1 MAEKRGRVRR
11 LSLLGLALLLLIT
24 LFGPAASQLFPLIT
38 AEQRALLEA
47 IALAPEQAGGSAAGK
62 PHEIAEGP
70 TNQAKPESLQ
80 AKYPEIKFPES
91 PDVPRNETK
100 VSTGPAQVR
109 GFNRDTSEELPEQ
122 RGRQQRTY
130 RNDDGTLTTE
140 FSRDPLNY
148 RSADGKWH
156 AVDAAIEDAG
166 ADGWR
171 NRADSVRTT
180 FARTSDAQRLV
191 RMDFG
196 DGVEFGYG
204 LRGAARVTGV
214 VDGTTITYPAAL
226 PGSDLELQSV
236 PGGIKETVVLHG
248 PDSARTWSFPL
259 QLKGLTA
266 QVVDNQVVLTDAKGT
281 ERATIPAGFM
291 TDSAKDPATSHGVK
305 YSIVD
310 GALKVEADEAWLRDP
325 ARRFPVLVDPSVLE
339 RAAGDSIVVHSNGR
353 QSGAQDLLV
362 GLHNNVKHASY
373 LNFGDIAGAI
383 RDHKV
388 FGAQLYLTNWW
399 SASCEPRPI
408 TVHAVRSAWGTSG
421 AYPGPSFDPEP
432 LTSSSFAHG
441 YIGDWQPVSSCPTA
455 SEVIDLGVRGRDLV
469 QGWANGQPNNG
480 LTVRASET
488 DTLGWKKFT
497 GHTTANKPRLFITHS
512 PYDAEYRIDNGV
524 PEPPVHAGAPGF
536 VKITVT
542 NRGAQTWGA
551 NDFVLGYRA
560 YTSTGAPFATVES
573 QTLGGADVPR
583 GGSVTLNARINAM
596 PIGEYVLD
604 FSMLRKGGP
613 WFTDEQ
619 IPPARL
625 TLRVV
630 NIKPI
635 VKAQYPPN
643 GYSAQ
648 TLTPQ
653 LWVDAVDVDSPP
665 DKKPQYRFEV
675 CDKFVDGKGVG
686 CVANSGYVN
695 DRVWTIPAGALRW
708 SKTYQWRAFGYD
720 GIAESIELP
729 GSALLTA
736 VPQPEITSHLANAPY
751 GGANENFDSQTGNYF
766 SSAVDASVAVTGP
779 ALDVVRTY
787 NSLDPRKDLIF
798 GAGWSTRYDMRV
810 LPDNDGSGNVVV
822 TYPDGQQ
829 VRFGRNADGT
839 FSPPP
844 GRSAN
849 FRTAAAE
856 EGGGWWLTDKAFTTY
871 RFRVDG
877 RLWRIFDEAGHWVE
891 IEYDAN
897 GRIIRA
903 INRTSDRVLEF
914 GWAGGTHVRTVTS
927 DPVDGTRNV
936 WNYSYTGDKLDT
948 ACGPLSGC
956 SRYDYQLGSHYRS
969 VVIDS
974 RPLSYW
980 RLGDPLGTKA
990 ESQVR
995 TNLGKDDGV
1004 SKDVTPAEGVL
1015 NGTSDGGTRFNGTS
1029 SAITLQAGL
1038 VRKNRDLAVELWFKT
1053 SAGGPLFGYQQQPIT
1068 GVSGGGVPALYV
1080 GQDGKL
1086 RGQFWNGSANP
1097 LTSTRVVNDD
1107 QWHHVVLSGSLATQM
1122 LYLDGEPV
1130 TQTPLPGEITHPD
1143 ALHSQI
1149 GGGYT
1154 VPPSAWPG
1162 WGTDARRYFSGL
1174 IDEVAY
1180 YEHPLGPAEV
1190 RSHFR
1195 ARETSDQLTKLTLPS
1210 GRTAAQLRYDVV
1222 NDRVSEFTDR
1232 DGGLWKISIPV
1243 VTGTADNLI
1252 RTTRVTDPGNRNHFY
1267 DFDPKRGRVLR
1278 YAAPLGLGTRQ
1289 EDARDITGKPSVPPA
1304 PTCPAPTSPP
1314 PGPGDPPPVYCGGP
1328 GTPPNDWIGGPV
1340 DGQGVRTF
1348 AYDEL
1353 GFQSTITDENG
1364 NKVFLTTDERGNL
1377 VSRRT
1382 CRVLETDCQTSYST
1396 YYLNAGDVTDPRNDK
1411 IVTHRD
1417 ARSSNATDSRYLTT
1431 YSYTGENNQRGLL
1444 AQVSKPDGGGLTHT
1458 YTLLNGSTP
1467 AFDGGGAPAGLVA
1480 TSKDSRGA
1488 VTKYSYFRNGDLAQ
1502 EEAVAT
1508 GLITQY
1514 TYDALGRRTSQ
1525 TQISDDFPQGLKT
1538 TFTYDKLSRRTSVT
1552 EPATTNAVTNA
1563 KHTLRTETSYD
1574 ADGRPLKVTISD
1586 LTGGDAART
1595 TTNEYDDRG
1604 RLSVQTDAEGGKTSY
1619 GYDSFGN
1626 RTSMTDAGGNKYEY
1640 AYTGRNK
1647 VAEVRLRAFHDQ
1659 PVVPDSGTGEGSS
1672 STTPGTTLVLQS
1684 FTYDL
1689 AGRTIRATDAMG
1701 RTKQFIYYND
1711 DLLHKVVAKGV
1722 RDPFNAGAAAR
1733 DVLLEENLYDGAGNP
1748 VRQLTPGTEGT
1759 GKRVTASTYDAVG
1772 RVKTVESDPDG
1783 LKRRTEYTYD
1793 TQGHTTQVKRTGASS
1808 NSVGIDTSRVEVT
1821 DFQYDLA
1828 GRMFKQT
1835 VVNGPKSLVT
1845 QHGYNDRG
1853 LLTSVTDPRGNTTDL
1868 GYDEHGNQV
1877 KVTSPTVQVESN
1889 GGAAVAQRPVATT
1902 GLDTFGAPTH
1912 VKTPNGEV
1920 VTTGYDRLG
1929 RVVRTESP
1937 DYTRPGETTARKAV
1951 QTARYDRLG
1960 NRIEVTDPRS
1970 GVTTNRYDQLGR
1982 LREVRQPVPG
1992 GTSSYTYTAAGE
2004 PLSATDPTGSRTQAT
2019 YDDLGRPVTSTSLER
2034 KPQPA
2039 AHTTELRYDDAGNL
2053 RTVTAPS
2060 REVTQHDYNVLGE
2073 RIRTIA
2079 PDNVTTQFG
2088 YDLTG
2093 NQVRVSDGLGR
2104 TSFTKID
2111 AAGRPVGT
2119 YQLNAQQAVLRQ
2131 TATVYDDAGNVVE
2144 ARNAEQEVT
2153 TFAYDAANRLVS
2165 QVEPVADN
2173 KSITTSFGY
2182 DANGRRSRFTD
2193 GRANKFITTYNSLG
2207 LPESTVEPSTSQHPQ
2222 PADRTWTTSY
2232 DLAGNP
2238 DLLKAPGGV
2247 TRTRVYDA
2255 LNRLKEETGAG
2266 AEVATPTRTVD
2277 YDAAGR
2283 LKTVNAP
2290 GGTNTFDYNDRGLL
2304 LSATGP
2310 SGNSSFTYDA
2320 NGRPLTQTDA
2330 GGTTRNSYVDGR
2342 LATVLD
2348 GATGRTRTLDYDNAG
2363 ALASV
2368 AYGAGNTR
2376 TYGYNDVGGLASDTV
2391 RGGTTDITAT
2401 TYEYDL
2407 ADRVKRKKVVTGPST
2422 TDNTYTYDK
2431 SSRLKSWS
2439 AGGTTTAYAWD
2450 DSGNR
2455 TQAGARTATYDE
2467 RNRMLSDSGVTYT
2480 WSARGSPV
2488 KRGDVTY
2495 QFDAFGRSAKRGA
2508 GTYTYDGL
2516 DRLVRRN
2523 GVSFSYVGAS
2533 LDVASDGTTNY
2544 SRDLT
2549 GSLLS
2554 LNRGNDKRT
2563 LLTDQHGD
2571 VVGGFDGA
2579 AQLTALTDATT
2590 FDPFGKV
2597 QASTGTRPSLGFQSD
2612 YTDPDSGEVD
2622 MGARWYDPA
2631 AGGFTSRDDISLPA
2645 SPSVGANRFTYGNGD
2660 PVGNHDPDGH
2670 YCATNGRSWLSP
2682 VAACPPLTRTAV
2694 KLKTKIPGRL
2704 VARGTGRLIPFV
2716 GWGFFAYDIVDG
2728 ITDRPQ
2734 SSFVSHWSR
2743 FQWPQKMPGSLDANQ
2758 PVSESGDLGD
2768 PAQLPPD
2775 VVLPPPIPPGVIA
2788 RIEAEQSAKNVEMAL
2803 DPAALAVVIAGGV
2816 VAANPDVPAA
2826 VVGTVLHDVQDEEV
2840 VNQKV
2845 REAVLG
2851 AENTVIQNAVETM
2864 PSELSNSGGGNLYT
2878 EDGIFRV
2885 SENSDGS
2892 KSYRQ
2897 TAWNG
2902 NGGTSASQDLDGPGF
2917 LKITAKQ
2924 PDNWRRK
2931 ESTWLSELAA
2941 AEYLAGQGRRV
2952 ELRPPGDDRRKK
2964 GNTSDLLVDGARW
2977 DVYTPSTANDDA
2989 VVTKVAKKYSQVH
3002 GGGVIVDLHRTS
3014 LTAADLEDVLTRAN
3028 GMIRSW
3034 KAKGKGLEYP
3044 YLSEVVLFDS
3054 ELPWEK

>member
-1 MAEKRGRVRR
+1 MRR
-11 LSLLGLALLLLIT
+11 LSLLGLALLLIVT

-47 IALAPEQAGGSAAGK
+47 IELAPRQQEGSAAGQ

-70 TNQAKPESLQ
+70 PNQAKPESLQ
-80 AKYPEIKFPES
+80 AKYREIKFPEQ
-91 PDVPRNETK
+91 PDVQRNETA
-100 VSTGPAQVR
+100 VSAGPVQVR
-109 GFNRDTSEELPEQ
+109 GFDRNTSTELPEQ

-140 FSRDPLNY
+140 FSRDPVNY

-156 AVDAAIEDAG
+156 TVDPAIEDAG

-180 FARTSDAQRLV
+180 FARTADAQRLV
-191 RMDFG
+191 RMDLG
-196 DGVEFGYG
+196 DGLEFGYG
-204 LRGAARVTGV
+204 LGDATRATGV
-214 VDGTTITYPAAL
+214 VDGATITYPAAL
-226 PGSDLELQSV
+226 PGSDLVLESV
-236 PGGIKETVVLHG
+236 AGGVKESVVLH
-248 PDSARTWSFPL
+248 SADAAKKWRFPL
-259 QLKGLTA
+259 HLKGLTA
-266 QVVDNQVVLTDAKGT
+266 HVVDDQVVLKDAKGT
-281 ERATIPAGFM
+281 ERATVPAGFM
-291 TDSAKDPATSHGVK
+291 TDSASDPATSFGVT

-310 GALKVEADEAWLRDP
+310 GALLVEADEAWLRDP
-325 ARRFPVLVDPSVLE
+325 AREFPVVVDPSVLE
-339 RAAGDSIVVHSNGR
+339 RTAGDGIVVHSNGR

-362 GLHNNVKHASY
+362 GLHGGVKHASY
-373 LNFGDIAGAI
+373 LNFGDVAGAI

-399 SASCEPRPI
+399 SESCEPRPI
-408 TVHAVRSAWGTSG
+408 TVHAVRGAWGTSG
-421 AYPGPSFDPEP
+421 AYPGPAFDAEP

-441 YIGDWQPVSSCPTA
+441 YIGDWQSASSCPTA

-469 QGWANGQPNNG
+469 QGWANGQANNG

-488 DTLGWKKFT
+488 DRFGWKKFT
-497 GHTTANKPRLFITHS
+497 GHGTANKPRLFITHS

-524 PEPPVHAGAPGF
+524 PEPPVHANSPGN

-542 NRGAQTWGA
+542 NRGSQPWGK
-551 NDFVLGYRA
+551 NDFALGYRA
-560 YTSTGAPFATVES
+560 YTATGAPFATVES
-573 QTLGGADVPR
+573 ALLPNDVPR
-583 GGSVTLNARINAM
+583 GGSVTLDAKINAM

-619 IPPARL
+619 IAPARL

-665 DKKPQYRFEV
+665 DKKPQYRFQICE
-675 CDKFVDGKGVG
+675 KYVDNNGVG
-686 CVANSGYVN
+686 CVVNSGYVN
-695 DRVWTIPAGALRW
+695 DRVFTVPVGALRW
-708 SKTYQWRAFGYD
+708 SKSYQWRAWGYD
-720 GIAESIELP
+720 GIAESVELP
-729 GSALLTA
+729 PSTLLTA

-766 SSAVDASVAVTGP
+766 SSAVDATVAVTGP

-787 NSLDPRKDLIF
+787 NSLDPRKNLIF

-810 LPDNDGSGNVVV
+810 QPDADGSGNVVV

-839 FSPPP
+839 FSSPP

-849 FRTAAAE
+849 FRTEAAE
-856 EGGGWWLTDKAFTTY
+856 TGGGWLLTDKAFTSY

-877 RLWRIFDEAGHWVE
+877 RLWKIINEAGHEVE
-891 IEYDAN
+891 VEYDGA
-897 GRIIRA
+897 GKVIRA
-903 INRTSDRVLEF
+903 INRTSDRALEF
-914 GWAGGTHVRTVTS
+914 GWEGGTHVRTVKT
-927 DPVDGTRNV
+927 DPVDGSPAGIV
-936 WNYSYTGDKLDT
+936 WTYSYTGDKLDQ
-948 ACGPLSGC
+948 ACGPDNNC
-956 SRYDYQLGSHYRS
+956 TKYEYQLGSHYRS
-969 VVIDS
+969 VVVDS

-1015 NGTSDGGTRFNGTS
+1015 NGTSDGSGRFNGTS
-1029 SAITLQAGL
+1029 SAITLPTGM
-1038 VRKNRDLAVELWFKT
+1038 VRKNRDLAIELWFKT

-1068 GVSGGGVPALYV
+1068 GTSAGAVPALYV

-1086 RGQFWNGSANP
+1086 RGQFWNGAANP
-1097 LTSTRVVNDD
+1097 LTSTRTVNDD

-1130 TQTPLPGEITHPD
+1130 TTTPLAGEINHPD

-1190 RSHFR
+1190 KSHYQAR
-1195 ARETSDQLTKLTLPS
+1195 APSDQLTKLTLPS
-1210 GRTAAQLRYDVV
+1210 GRTAAQLRYDLV

-1232 DGGLWKISIPV
+1232 DGGLWKISTPV

-1252 RTTRVTDPGNRNHFY
+1252 RTTRVTDPGNRQHFY
-1267 DFDPKRGRVLR
+1267 DFDPRRGRVLR
-1278 YAAPLGLGTRQ
+1278 YAAPLGLGTRP
-1289 EDARDITGKPSVPPA
+1289 EDARDATGKPSVPPA
-1304 PTCPAPTSPP
+1304 PTCPVPTSPS
-1314 PGPGDPPPVYCGGP
+1314 PGPSDPPPVYCGGP
-1328 GTPPNDWIGGPV
+1328 GTPPNEWIGGPV

-1348 AYDEL
+1348 TYDEQ

-1364 NKVFLTTDERGNL
+1364 NKVHLTTDARGNL
-1377 VSRRT
+1377 VSRKT
-1382 CRVLETDCQTSYST
+1382 CRVAPDDCQTSYST
-1396 YYLNAGDVTDPRNDK
+1396 YYLNTGDVTDPRNDK

-1417 ARSSNATDSRYLTT
+1417 ARSSGATDSRYLSSYT
-1431 YSYTGENNQRGLL
+1431 YTGENNPRGLL
-1444 AQVSKPDGGGLTHT
+1444 AQVSKPDGGGITHT
-1458 YTLLNGSTP
+1458 YTLLNGGTP
-1467 AFDGGGAPAGLVA
+1467 AFDGGSAPAGLLA

-1502 EEAVAT
+1502 EEVVAT
-1508 GLITQY
+1508 GLITRY
-1514 TYDALGRRTSQ
+1514 TYDTLGRRKTQ
-1525 TQISDDFPQGLKT
+1525 TQISDAHPQGLQT
-1538 TFTYDKLSRRTSVT
+1538 TFAYDRLSRRTSVT
-1552 EPATTNAVTNA
+1552 EPATTNAVTNV

-1574 ADGRPLKVTISD
+1574 ADGRPVEVKVSD
-1586 LTGGDAART
+1586 TTGGDAERVT
-1595 TTNEYDDRG
+1595 KNEYDDRG
-1604 RLSVQTDAEGGKTSY
+1604 RLSVQTDAEGAKTFY

-1626 RTSMTDAGGNKYEY
+1626 RTSMTDASGTKYEF

-1647 VAEVRLRAFHDQ
+1647 IAEVRLRAFHDQ
-1659 PVVPDSGTGEGSS
+1659 PVVPGSGTGEGTTSD
-1672 STTPGTTLVLQS
+1672 TPGTTLVLQS

-1689 AGRTIRATDAMG
+1689 AGRTTRVTDAMG
-1701 RTKQFIYYND
+1701 RTKQFVYYND

-1722 RDPFNAGAAAR
+1722 RNPFNAGEAAR

-1748 VRQLTPGTEGT
+1748 TRQLTPGTDGT

-1772 RVKTVESDPDG
+1772 RVKTTESDPDG
-1783 LKRRTEYTYD
+1783 LKRRTEFTYD
-1793 TQGHTTQVKRTGASS
+1793 TQGNTTQVRRTGLSS

-1821 DFQYDLA
+1821 DYQYDLA
-1828 GRMFKQT
+1828 GRMSKQT
-1835 VVNGPKSLVT
+1835 VVNGSKSLVT
-1845 QHGYNDRG
+1845 QLAYDDRG
-1853 LLTSVTDPRGNTTDL
+1853 LLTSATDPRNNTTDF

-1877 KVTSPTVQVESN
+1877 TVTSPSVQVESN
-1889 GGAAVAQRPVATT
+1889 GGDPVAHRPVSRT

-1912 VKTPNGEV
+1912 TKTPNGQV
-1920 VTTGYDRLG
+1920 FVTGYDRLG

-1937 DYTRPGETTARKAV
+1937 DYTRPGESTAKKSV
-1951 QTARYDRLG
+1951 QTVAYDALG
-1960 NRIEVTDPRS
+1960 NRIAVTDPRG

-1982 LREVRQPVPG
+1982 LREVRQPAPG
-1992 GTSSYTYTAAGE
+1992 GTWSYTYTAAGE
-2004 PLSATDPTGSRTQAT
+2004 TLSVTDPTGGRAQST

-2053 RTVTAPS
+2053 RTVTPPS
-2060 REVTQHDYNVLGE
+2060 KSVTQHDYNVLGE
-2073 RIRTIA
+2073 RIRTTA
-2079 PDNVTTQFG
+2079 PDTVTTQFG
-2088 YDLTG
+2088 YDLAG

-2104 TSFTKID
+2104 TAFTKID
-2111 AAGRPVGT
+2111 AAGRAVGT
-2119 YQLNAQQAVLRQ
+2119 YQLNAQNAVLRQ
-2131 TATVYDDAGNVVE
+2131 TSTAYDDAGNVVE
-2144 ARNAEQEVT
+2144 SRNAEQEAT

-2182 DANGRRSRFTD
+2182 DADGQRTRYTD
-2193 GRANKFITTYNSLG
+2193 GRTNRFVTTYNSLG
-2207 LPESTVEPSTSQHPQ
+2207 LPESTVEPPTPQHPQ

-2247 TRTRVYDA
+2247 TRTRAYDV
-2255 LNRLKEETGAG
+2255 LNRLIEETGAG
-2266 AEVATPTRTVD
+2266 AEVATPNRVLT

-2283 LKTVNAP
+2283 LKTTNAP
-2290 GGTNTFDYNDRGLL
+2290 GGTNAFDYNDRGLL

-2320 NGRPLTQTDA
+2320 DGRQLTQTDA
-2330 GGTTRNSYVDGR
+2330 AGTTVNSYVSGR
-2342 LATVLD
+2342 LASVVD
-2348 GATGRTRTLDYDNAG
+2348 GATGRTRVLDYDNAG
-2363 ALASV
+2363 ALESV

-2376 TYGYNDVGGLASDTV
+2376 TYGYNDFGGLASDTL
-2391 RGGTTDITAT
+2391 RGGTATVTAT
-2401 TYEYDL
+2401 NYEYDL
-2407 ADRVKRKKVVTGPST
+2407 ADRVKRKKVVTGTST
-2422 TDNTYTYDK
+2422 TDNTYTYDR
-2431 SSRLKSWS
+2431 SGRLKTWA
-2439 AGGTTTAYAWD
+2439 AGGTTTAYGWD

-2455 TQAGARTATYDE
+2455 TSAGTATATYDA
-2467 RNRMLSDSGVTYT
+2467 RNRMLSDSSASYT
-2480 WSARGSPV
+2480 WSARGTPV

-2495 QFDAFGRSAKRGA
+2495 QFDAFDRSVKRGA

-2523 GVSFSYVGAS
+2523 GVAFSYVGKS

-2544 SRDLT
+2544 SRDLS

-2554 LNRGNDKRT
+2554 LSRGNDKRT
-2563 LLTDQHGD
+2563 LATDRHGD

-2579 AQLTALTDATT
+2579 TTVSGLTDSTT

-2597 QASTGTRPSLGFQSD
+2597 LASTGTRPSLGFQSD

-2631 AGGFTSRDDISLPA
+2631 AGGFTSRDDIALPT
-2645 SPSVGANRFTYGNGD
+2645 SPSVGANRFVYGNGD
-2660 PVGNHDPDGH
+2660 PIGNHDPDGH
-2670 YCATNGRSWLSP
+2670 QCAGVRAPARPDQGLYKKAGLGGNCYQGTAASRQTTKSLARFGALRVATKFVPVIGWAQTTFDVYDWLNPPGPQNQFVASTKWRDLRKKNPDSP
-2682 VAACPPLTRTAV
+2682 NEPL
-2694 KLKTKIPGRL
+2694 P
-2704 VARGTGRLIPFV
+2704 
-2716 GWGFFAYDIVDG
+2716 DE
-2728 ITDRPQ
+2728 Q
-2734 SSFVSHWSR
+2734 
-2743 FQWPQKMPGSLDANQ
+2743 
-2758 PVSESGDLGD
+2758 
-2768 PAQLPPD
+2768 QLPPE
-2775 VVLPPPIPPGVIA
+2775 VVMPPPVPPGVIA
-2788 RIEAEQSAKNVEMAL
+2788 RIEAEQGAKNVEMAL

-2826 VVGTVLHDVQDEEV
+2826 VVATVQRDVQDEEV
-2840 VNQKV
+2840 VNEKV
-2845 REAVLG
+2845 RDAVLG
-2851 AENTVIQNAVETM
+2851 AENTVIQNAEETL

-2878 EDGIFRV
+2878 EDGIFRA
-2885 SENSDGS
+2885 SENEDGS
-2892 KSYRQ
+2892 KSYQ
-2897 TAWNG
+2897 QVAWSAA
-2902 NGGTSASQDLDGPGF
+2902 SASSGNQSSNWPPCTTTSWRYKAINCERSVYMLPHDDFLKHHAATSPMTGFYDVVAHGTPTKVLLGPGQQLADARALAEA
-2917 LKITAKQ
+2917 LKRDPNYRGGPI
-2924 PDNWRRK
+2924 RLCSC
-2931 ESTWLSELAA
+2931 STGSPRGDFAQRLAD
-2941 AEYLAGQGRRV
+2941 LLKV
-2952 ELRPPGDDRRKK
+2952 EVRAPVDILWIWEDGKIGVGP
-2964 GNTSDLLVDGARW
+2964 TSDKRDLLPEA
-2977 DVYTPSTANDDA
+2977 DA
-2989 VVTKVAKKYSQVH
+2989 
-3002 GGGVIVDLHRTS
+3002 
-3014 LTAADLEDVLTRAN
+3014 
-3028 GMIRSW
+3028 W
-3034 KAKGKGLEYP
+3034 KHFYP
-3044 YLSEVVLFDS
+3044 RQYG
-3054 ELPWEK
+3054 P

>member
-1 MAEKRGRVRR
+1 M
-11 LSLLGLALLLLIT
+11 SLLGLALLLLVT

-70 TNQAKPESLQ
+70 PHQAKPESLQ
-80 AKYPEIKFPES
+80 SRYPEIKFPERS
-91 PDVPRNETK
+91 DVPRNETK
-100 VSTGPAQVR
+100 VFTGTAQVR
-109 GFNRDTSEELPEQ
+109 GFDRETSEELPEQ

-140 FSRDPLNY
+140 FSRDALNY
-148 RSADGKWH
+148 QSAEGEWH
-156 AVDAAIEDAG
+156 AVDPAVEDAG
-166 ADGWR
+166 AEGWR
-171 NRADSVRTT
+171 NRADSVRTN

-191 RMDFG
+191 HMDFG
-196 DGVEFGYG
+196 DGAEFGYG
-204 LRGAARVTGV
+204 LRGAARATGI

-226 PGSDLELQSV
+226 PGSDLKLESV
-236 PGGIKETVVLHG
+236 PGGVKETVVLHG
-248 PDSARTWSFPL
+248 PDAARSWSFPL
-259 QLKGLTA
+259 HLKGLTA
-266 QVVDNQVVLTDAKGT
+266 QVVDNQVVLKDRRGA

-291 TDSAKDPATSHGVK
+291 TDSAKDPATSFGVN

-310 GALKVEADEAWLRDP
+310 GSLEVEADGAWLRDP

-339 RAAGDSIVVHSNGR
+339 LTATDSIVVHGNGR

-362 GLHNNVKHASY
+362 GLNNGVKHASY
-373 LNFGDIAGAI
+373 LNFGDVAGAI

-388 FGAQLYLTNWW
+388 FGAQLYLTNY
-399 SASCEPRPI
+399 SAKSCDPRPI
-408 TVHAVRSAWGTSG
+408 TVHAVRSAWGTG
-421 AYPGPSFDPEP
+421 GGYPGPAFDPEP

-469 QGWANGQPNNG
+469 QGWVNGQPNHG

-488 DTLGWKKFT
+488 DSLGWKKFT
-497 GHTTANKPRLFITHS
+497 GHGTANKPRLFVTHS

-524 PEPPVHAGAPGF
+524 PDPPVHAQSPGK

-542 NRGAQTWGA
+542 NRGAQTWGK
-551 NDFVLGYRA
+551 DSFVLGYRA
-560 YTSTGAPFATVES
+560 YAANGAPFATVES
-573 QTLGGADVPR
+573 QKLTGDVPR
-583 GGSVTLNARINAM
+583 GGSVTLDAQINAM
-596 PIGEYVLD
+596 PIGEYILD

-643 GYSAQ
+643 GYSVQ

-665 DKKPQYRFEV
+665 DKKPQYRFEI
-675 CDKFVDGKGVG
+675 CEKYVDNNGVG
-686 CVANSGYVN
+686 CVVNSGYVN
-695 DRVWTIPAGALRW
+695 DRVFTVPVGALRW
-708 SKTYQWRAFGYD
+708 SKSYQWRAFGYD
-720 GIAESIELP
+720 GIAESVELP
-729 GSALLTA
+729 PSTLLTA

-787 NSLDPRKDLIF
+787 NSLDPRKNLIF

-810 LPDNDGSGNVVV
+810 QPDGDGSGNVVV

-849 FRTAAAE
+849 FRTEAAE
-856 EGGGWWLTDKAFTTY
+856 SGGGWLLTDKAFTSY

-877 RLWRIFDEAGHWVE
+877 RLWKIIDEAGHVVE
-891 IEYDAN
+891 VEYDGAGN
-897 GRIIRA
+897 IKRA
-903 INRTSDRVLEF
+903 INRTSDRALEF
-914 GWAGGTHVRTVTS
+914 GWAGGTHVRTVTT
-927 DPVDGTRNV
+927 DPVDGSPDGIV
-936 WNYSYTGDKLDT
+936 WTYSYTGDKLDQ
-948 ACGPLSGC
+948 ACGPENHC
-956 SRYDYQLGSHYRS
+956 TKYDYQLGSHYRS
-969 VVIDS
+969 VVVDS

-980 RLGDPLGTKA
+980 RLGDPLGTKS

-1015 NGTSDGGTRFNGTS
+1015 NGTSDGSGRFNGS
-1029 SAITLQAGL
+1029 SSVITLPAGM
-1038 VRKNRDLAVELWFKT
+1038 VRKNRDLTVELWFKT

-1068 GVSGGGVPALYV
+1068 GVSAGAVPALYV

-1086 RGQFWNGSANP
+1086 RGQFWNGAANP
-1097 LTSTRVVNDD
+1097 LTSTRTVNDD

-1130 TQTPLPGEITHPD
+1130 STTPLAGEINHPD

-1190 RSHFR
+1190 KSHYQAR
-1195 ARETSDQLTKLTLPS
+1195 APSDQLTRLTLPS
-1210 GRTAAQLRYDVV
+1210 GRTAAQLRYDLV

-1232 DGGLWKISIPV
+1232 DGGLWKISTPV

-1252 RTTRVTDPGNRNHFY
+1252 RTTRVTDPGNRQHFY

-1278 YAAPLGLGTRQ
+1278 YAAPLGLGTRP
-1289 EDARDITGKPSVPPA
+1289 EDARDATGKPSAPPA

-1328 GTPPNDWIGGPV
+1328 GTPPNEWIGGPV

-1348 AYDEL
+1348 TYDEQ
-1353 GFQSTITDENG
+1353 GFQSTVTDENG
-1364 NKVFLTTDERGNL
+1364 NKVHLTTDERGNL
-1377 VSRRT
+1377 VSRQT
-1382 CRVLETDCQTSYST
+1382 CRVAPGDCQTSYST
-1396 YYLNAGDVTDPRNDK
+1396 YYLNTGDVTDPRNDK

-1417 ARSSNATDSRYLTT
+1417 ARSSGATDSRYLTS
-1431 YSYTGENNQRGLL
+1431 YAYTGENNQRGLL
-1444 AQVSKPDGGGLTHT
+1444 AQVSKPDGGGITHT
-1458 YTLLNGSTP
+1458 YTLLNGGTP
-1467 AFDGGGAPAGLVA
+1467 AFDGGGAPAGLLA

-1502 EEAVAT
+1502 EEVVAT

-1525 TQISDDFPQGLKT
+1525 KQISDDHPQGLQT
-1538 TFTYDKLSRRTSVT
+1538 TFAYDRLSRRTSVT
-1552 EPATTNAVTNA
+1552 EPATTNLVTKV

-1574 ADGRPLKVTISD
+1574 ADGRPLEVKVKD
-1586 LTGGDAART
+1586 VTGGDAERV

-1604 RLSVQTDAEGGKTSY
+1604 RLSVRTDAEGAKTFY

-1626 RTSMTDAGGNKYEY
+1626 RASMTDAGGTKYEY

-1647 VAEVRLRAFHDQ
+1647 IAEVRLRAFHDQ
-1659 PVVPDSGTGEGSS
+1659 PVVPGSGTGEGTTSD
-1672 STTPGTTLVLQS
+1672 TPGTTLVLQS

-1689 AGRTIRATDAMG
+1689 AGRTTRATDAMG

-1722 RDPFNAGAAAR
+1722 RNPFNAGEPAR

-1748 VRQLTPGTEGT
+1748 VRQLTPGTDGT
-1759 GKRVTASTYDAVG
+1759 GKRVTTSTYDAVG
-1772 RVKTVESDPDG
+1772 RVRATESDPDG
-1783 LKRRTEYTYD
+1783 LKRRTEFTYD
-1793 TQGHTTQVKRTGASS
+1793 TQGNTTQVKRTGLSS

-1828 GRMFKQT
+1828 GRMFKRT

-1853 LLTSVTDPRGNTTDL
+1853 LLTSVTDPRNNTTNF

-1877 KVTSPTVQVESN
+1877 TVTSPLVQVESN
-1889 GGAAVAQRPVATT
+1889 GGDPVAHSPMVTT

-1912 VKTPNGEV
+1912 IRSPNGQV
-1920 VTTGYDRLG
+1920 ATTGYDRLG

-1937 DYTRPGETTARKAV
+1937 DYTRPGENTAKKSV
-1951 QTARYDRLG
+1951 QTVKYDGLG
-1960 NRIEVTDPRS
+1960 NRIEVKDPRD
-1970 GVTTNRYDQLGR
+1970 GVTTSRYDQLGR
-1982 LREVRQPVPG
+1982 LREVREPAPG
-1992 GTSSYTYTAAGE
+1992 GIWSYTYTATGE
-2004 PLSATDPTGSRTQAT
+2004 TLSVTDPTGARAQAT

-2039 AHTTELRYDDAGNL
+2039 AYTTELRYDDAGNL
-2053 RTVTAPS
+2053 RTVTPPS
-2060 REVTQHDYNVLGE
+2060 KSVTQHDYNVLGE
-2073 RIRTIA
+2073 RIRTTA

-2088 YDLTG
+2088 YDLVG

-2104 TSFTKID
+2104 TSFAKID

-2144 ARNAEQEVT
+2144 SRNAEQEAT

-2182 DANGRRSRFTD
+2182 DANGQRTRFTD
-2193 GRANKFITTYNSLG
+2193 GRLNRFVTTYNSLG
-2207 LPESTVEPSTSQHPQ
+2207 LPESTVEPSTPQHPQ

-2247 TRTRVYDA
+2247 TRTRMYDA
-2255 LNRLKEETGAG
+2255 LNRMREETGAG
-2266 AEVATPTRTVD
+2266 AEVATPNRALT

-2283 LKTVNAP
+2283 LKTTNAP
-2290 GGTNTFDYNDRGLL
+2290 GGTNTFDYNDQGLL

-2320 NGRPLTQTDA
+2320 DGRPLTQTDA
-2330 GGTTRNSYVDGR
+2330 AGTTVNSYVDGR
-2342 LATVLD
+2342 LRTVLD
-2348 GATGRTRTLDYDNAG
+2348 GATGRTRVLDYDNAG
-2363 ALASV
+2363 SLESV

-2376 TYGYNDVGGLASDTV
+2376 TYGYNEFGGLASDTL
-2391 RGGTTDITAT
+2391 RGGTTTVTAT

-2407 ADRVKRKKVVTGPST
+2407 ADRVKRKKVVTGASV

-2431 SSRLKSWS
+2431 SGRLKTWA
-2439 AGGTTTAYAWD
+2439 AGSVATAYDWD

-2455 TQAGARTATYDE
+2455 TSAGASTATFDA
-2467 RNRMLSDSGVTYT
+2467 RNRMLSDGSTSYT
-2480 WSARGSPV
+2480 WSARGTPI

-2495 QFDAFGRSAKRGA
+2495 QFDAFDRSVKRGA
-2508 GTYTYDGL
+2508 ATYTYDGL
-2516 DRLVRRN
+2516 DRSVRRN
-2523 GVSFSYVGAS
+2523 GVAFSYVGKS
-2533 LDVASDGTTNY
+2533 LNVASDGTTNY

-2554 LNRGNDKRT
+2554 LSRGNDKRT
-2563 LLTDQHGD
+2563 LVADRHGD
-2571 VVGGFDGA
+2571 VVAGFDGGA
-2579 AQLTALTDATT
+2579 ALTGLADSTT

-2597 QASTGTRPSLGFQSD
+2597 LASTGTRSSLGFQSD

-2631 AGGFTSRDDISLPA
+2631 AGAFTSRDDISLPTA
-2645 SPSVGANRFTYGNGD
+2645 PSGGANRFTYGNGD
-2660 PVGNHDPDGH
+2660 PVGNYDPDGH

-2682 VAACPPLTRTAV
+2682 VAACPPLTRAAV
-2694 KLKTKIPGRL
+2694 KLKTKIPAQL
-2704 VARGTGRLIPFV
+2704 AARGTGRLVPFI
-2716 GWGFFAYDIVDG
+2716 GWGFLAYDIVDG
-2728 ITDRPQ
+2728 ITSKPQ
-2734 SSFVSHWSR
+2734 NSFLSHWPK
-2743 FQWPQKMPGSLDANQ
+2743 FNFAQKKPGSLDPEQ
-2758 PVSESGDLGD
+2758 PVSENGEIGDF
-2768 PAQLPPD
+2768 AQLPPD

-2788 RIEAEQSAKNVEMAL
+2788 RIEAEQAVKNVEMAL

-2826 VVGTVLHDVQDEEV
+2826 VVSTVLQDVQDEEV
-2840 VNQKV
+2840 VNEKARQ
-2845 REAVLG
+2845 AVLG
-2851 AENTVIQNAVETM
+2851 ADNTVIQNAEETL
-2864 PSELSNSGGGNLYT
+2864 PSELSSNDNSLTKIYTEQGIYRIERDGDGRLVSKELVASFGERDIVDDVDLGTYADSLRGDSQKSTPRVASEYVSPSGG
-2878 EDGIFRV
+2878 V
-2885 SENSDGS
+2885 
-2892 KSYRQ
+2892 YR
-2897 TAWNG
+2897 AY
-2902 NGGTSASQDLDGPGF
+2902 
-2917 LKITAKQ
+2917 
-2924 PDNWRRK
+2924 
-2931 ESTWLSELAA
+2931 A
-2941 AEYLAGQGRRV
+2941 AEGLNMPNPLKRVLDEVTNITMDSRRGV
-2952 ELRPPGDDRRKK
+2952 CGEINALIKACNAEGIKAVRGGHMRSVFVKSLQSPTTKHGSVVDPC
-2964 GNTSDLLVDGARW
+2964 DLYCKTALEGLDITW
-2977 DVYTPSTANDDA
+2977 DEM
-2989 VVTKVAKKYSQVH
+2989 
-3002 GGGVIVDLHRTS
+3002 R
-3014 LTAADLEDVLTRAN
+3014 
-3028 GMIRSW
+3028 
-3034 KAKGKGLEYP
+3034 
-3044 YLSEVVLFDS
+3044 
-3054 ELPWEK
+3054 